1 MGDEE
6 RILYTEGVQK
16 RRKRNRAVGTFASD
30 DQQLESTNDGRRMQR
45 TNYLLM
51 AQMNS
56 YFHQASQPKRRDQRK
71 KYIKS
76 FLTKLLNEVPYTTEE
91 IEKITEECLPLVL
104 GNFASSLDVL
114 KVAKNFKLFQVWLAD

>member
-76 FLTKLLNEVPYTTEE
+76 FLTKLPRRTSSENHFEE
-91 IEKITEECLPLVL
+91 RKKGVSEPNTL
-104 GNFASSLDVL
+104 
-114 KVAKNFKLFQVWLAD
+114 